1 MKTTIQLVS
10 AFVVAAVLYIQS
22 NCVVAGEVPSLVADV
37 EAGKLPPKEQRL
49 PETPRVIDLSATNRE
64 IGRHGG
70 DLNLLMGKVRD
81 IRQMVVYGYAR
92 LVGFDQN
99 LKLVPD
105 VLESYEVEGER
116 SFTFHLRPGHKWS
129 DGHPFTTEDF
139 RYYWEDVV
147 NNKDLSPFGPS
158 KALLV
163 DGQPPVVNIID
174 EYTIQ
179 YTWPAPNPYFLT
191 ALAGAR
197 PLFIYE
203 PAHYMKQFHANYLSE
218 EELAAKVKKA
228 GTRNWAGL
236 HVRMA
241 RMYKATNPGLP
252 TLQPWYN
259 TVEPPSDRFLFE
271 RNPYFH
277 RVDEEGNQLPY
288 IDRVIVNIASSSLVA
303 AKTGA
308 GDTDL
313 QARYL
318 SFADY
323 TFLKEGEERNDYT
336 VRLWRRA
343 TGSRLALYPNLNTND
358 EVWREVLQDARFR
371 RALSLA
377 IDRQEINQVIYYGLV
392 TVSNNTILSG
402 SPLFKPEYQNKWTEF
417 DIDKANALLD
427 EMGLSERNSKGL
439 RLLPDGRPI
448 EIIIQSAGEST
459 EESDIL
465 ELIHD
470 TWVKI
475 GVKLYTRPS
484 QREVFRNR
492 VFSGESI
499 MAVWSGIE
507 NGIPTAEMS
516 PGELAPSIQQQL
528 QWPKWGKFYET
539 SGQSGEEPT
548 MTSVLQLARLNDQ
561 WVHADS
567 NSEREKIWHE
577 MLNIHTDEMFT
588 IGTVCGVPQPIV
600 VSNRLRN
607 VPQEGLYNWE
617 PGAYF
622 GIYQPDTFWFDE

>member
-1 MKTTIQLVS
+1 MKTKTQLVS
-10 AFVVAAVLYIQS
+10 AFVVAALTYLQPSLVA
-22 NCVVAGEVPSLVADV
+22 AGEVPSLVPDV

-49 PETPRVIDLSATNRE
+49 PETPRVINLAATNRE

-92 LVGFDQN
+92 LIGFDQN
-99 LKLVPD
+99 LDLVPD
-105 VLESYEVEGER
+105 ILESYEVEGEK

-147 NNKDLSPFGPS
+147 NNKDLSPFGPNKS
-158 KALLV
+158 LLV
-163 DGQPPVVNIID
+163 NGQPPVVNIID

-179 YTWPAPNPYFLT
+179 YTWSNPNPYFLT

-241 RMYKATNPGLP
+241 RMYKATNPDLP

-259 TVEPPSDRFLFE
+259 TVEPPSDRFVFK

-308 GDTDL
+308 GDSDL

-318 SFADY
+318 SFEDY

-343 TGSRLALYPNLNTND
+343 TGSQLALYPNLNTND
-358 EVWREVLQDARFR
+358 EVWREVLRDARFR

-377 IDRQEINQVIYYGLV
+377 IDRQEINQVIYFGLV
-392 TVSNNTILSG
+392 TVSNNTILSD

-417 DIDKANALLD
+417 DIDQANALLD
-427 EMGLSERNSKGL
+427 EMELTERNSKGL

-465 ELIHD
+465 ELVHD
-470 TWVKI
+470 NWLKI

-492 VFSGESI
+492 VFSGNSL

-507 NGIPTAEMS
+507 NGIPTADMS
-516 PGELAPSIQQQL
+516 PGELAPSSQQQL
-528 QWPKWGKFYET
+528 HWPKWGKFYET

-548 MTSVLQLARLNDQ
+548 MSSVIDLARLNDQ

-577 MLNIHTDEMFT
+577 MLDIHADQMFS

>member
-1 MKTTIQLVS
+1 M
-10 AFVVAAVLYIQS
+10 
-22 NCVVAGEVPSLVADV
+22 ADV
-37 EAGKLPPKEQRL
+37 EGGKLPPKEERL

-64 IGRHGG
+64 VGRHGG

-105 VLESYEVEGER
+105 VLENYEVEGER
-116 SFTFHLRPGHKWS
+116 SFTFHLRHGHKWS

-147 NNKDLSPFGPS
+147 NNEELSPFGPS

-163 DGQPPVVNIID
+163 DGQPPIVNIID

-179 YTWPAPNPYFLT
+179 YTWPKPNPYFLT

-241 RMYKATNPGLP
+241 RMYKATNPDLP
-252 TLQPWYN
+252 TLQPWVN
-259 TVEPPSDRFLFE
+259 TIEPPSDRFVFE

-308 GDTDL
+308 GDSDL

-439 RLLPDGRPI
+439 RVLPDGRPI

-470 TWVKI
+470 TWLKI

-622 GIYQPDTFWFDE
+622 GIYQPDAFWFDK

>member
-10 AFVVAAVLYIQS
+10 AFVVGALLCIQS
-22 NCVVAGEVPSLVADV
+22 SPAEAGEVPSLMADV
-37 EAGKLPPKEQRL
+37 EAGQLPPKEERL
-49 PETPRVIDLSATNRE
+49 PESPRVVNLSDTGRE
-64 IGRHGG
+64 VGRHGG
-70 DLNLLMGKVRD
+70 ELQLLMGKVRD

-99 LKLVPD
+99 LELVPD
-105 VLESYEVEGER
+105 ILESYDVEGER
-116 SFTFHLRPGHKWS
+116 SFTFHLRRGHKWS

-147 NNKDLSPFGPS
+147 NNEDLSPFGPS

-218 EELAAKVKKA
+218 EELTAKVKKA

-241 RMYKATNPGLP
+241 RMYKATNPELP

-259 TVEPPSDRFLFE
+259 TVEPPSDRFVFE
-271 RNPYFH
+271 RNPFFH

-308 GDTDL
+308 GDSDL

-318 SFADY
+318 SFGDY

-417 DIDKANALLD
+417 DIDQANALLD
-427 EMGLSERNSKGL
+427 EMGLTERNNKGL
-439 RLLPDGRPI
+439 RQLPDGRPI
-448 EIIIQSAGEST
+448 EIIIQSAGESA

-470 TWVKI
+470 TWLQI

-492 VFSGESI
+492 VFSGNSL

-516 PGELAPSIQQQL
+516 PNELAPSIQQQL

-548 MTSVLQLARLNDQ
+548 MDSVIQLARLNDQ

-567 NSEREKIWHE
+567 NAQREKIWHE
-577 MLNIHTDEMFT
+577 MLDIHADEMFT

-622 GIYQPDTFWFDE
+622 GMYQPDTFWFDE